1 MIVRYNSYQ
10 VSDPDIQAM
19 LEKIADLTGRVVNV
33 TSGDR
38 DFVPA
43 GGARNSDHLKKR
55 AADFHLEGLTD
66 EAAYAE
72 IKTKRSAI
80 FGASMAFQLIRHG
93 PHTQTQGAHIHLG
106 QPQAGSPRCGFWTEG
121 LTPADKGHYHKV
133 G

>member
-1 MIVRYNSYQ
+1 MIVRYNGYR
-10 VSDPDIQAM
+10 VSDPDVRAM

-66 EAAYAE
+66 EAAFAE
-72 IKTKRSAI
+72 IRTKRAAI
-80 FGASMAFQLIRHG
+80 FGAVMTFQIIRHG
-93 PHTQTQGAHIHLG
+93 AYTQTQGAHIHLG
-106 QPQAGSPRCGFWTEG
+106 QPEEGSPRCGFWTEG
-121 LTPADKGHYHKV
+121 LMPADKGHYR
-133 G
+133 GIG